1 MPEDN
6 TIQTSCART
15 GKMAEADS
23 GNRGPDGN
31 TLERVR
37 TLLIRNGIQGKLFVQ
52 AVRLRQGR
60 GLLLKKGT
68 SMDST
73 LIPVPSSTNE
83 LLTGVE
89 DASPDS
95 GSSPA
100 PKFGS
105 CLAPQSS

>member
-1 MPEDN
+1 
-6 TIQTSCART
+6 
-15 GKMAEADS
+15 MAEADS

-52 AVRLRQGR
+52 AVRLLQGR

>member
-6 TIQTSCART
+6 TVQTSCART

-60 GLLLKKGT
+60 GLLLKKG
-68 SMDST
+68 
-73 LIPVPSSTNE
+73 